1 MITIIGVGPGNKNC
15 ITYNAMKKLK
25 NSQIVIG
32 TKRLLDLFVEDNI
45 QKIDISIGIDKVI
58 DYINTNYNKD
68 ITVLSSGDVGFY
80 SISSTLKEK
89 LNQNIEIEFL
99 PGISSLQ
106 YFCSKLKINWSDIA
120 LISIHG
126 RNEDLISTVKSNSKT
141 FVLTGGKNNINYVLS
156 LLNENNLNDLIIYV
170 GENLSY
176 DNEKITSGTLKELL
190 NKTFAP
196 LSIIII
202 ENQKPY
208 SIITSGIPDNYFI
221 RGTVPMTKQEVRAI
235 ALSKLQLSK
244 EHIVYDIGAG
254 TGSISIE
261 CALHSKKVYSIDFDD
276 NAISLIEQNK
286 TKFNLNNIEII
297 NGTAPEILESLPSPD
312 RVFIGGSNKN
322 IKNIIKAVSIKNCNR
337 IVINS
342 ILLET
347 LNQALETLNQLNY
360 NVDIVQVSI
369 SKLKQINSSHMF
381 ISQNPIFVLTAFK

>member
-1 MITIIGVGPGNKNC
+1 MVTIIGVGPGNKNC
-15 ITYNAMKKLK
+15 ITYSAMKKLK

-32 TKRLLDLFVEDNI
+32 AKRLLDSFVEDNT
-45 QKIDISIGIDKVI
+45 QKIDISIGIDKII
-58 DYINTNYNKD
+58 DYINTNYNKN

-106 YFCSKLKINWSDIA
+106 YFCSKLKISWSDIA

-176 DNEKITSGTLKELL
+176 DNEKITNGTLKELL

-196 LSIIII
+196 LSVIII
-202 ENQKPY
+202 ENQNP
-208 SIITSGIPDNYFI
+208 SGVVTSGIPDSYFI
-221 RGTVPMTKQEVRAI
+221 RGNVPMTKQEVRAI

-297 NGTAPEILESLPSPD
+297 NGTAPEILESLQSPD

>member
-1 MITIIGVGPGNKNC
+1 MVTIIGAGPGNKNC
-15 ITYNAMKKLK
+15 ITYDAMEKLK

-32 TKRLLDLFVEDNI
+32 AKRLLDSFVENNV

-58 DYINTNYNKD
+58 DYINTNYNKN
-68 ITVLSSGDVGFY
+68 ITILSSGDVGFY

-106 YFCSKLKINWSDIA
+106 YFCSKLKISWSGIA

-156 LLNENNLNDLIIYV
+156 LLNANNLNDLIIYI

-176 DNEKITSGTLKELL
+176 ANEKITSGTLKELL

-196 LSIIII
+196 LSVIII
-202 ENQKPY
+202 ENQRPS
-208 SIITSGIPDNYFI
+208 SIITSGIPDSYFI
-221 RGTVPMTKQEVRAI
+221 RGNVPMTKQEVRAI
-235 ALSKLQLSK
+235 ALSNLQLSK

-261 CALHSKKVYSIDFDD
+261 CALHSKKVYSVDFDS
-276 NAISLIEQNK
+276 NAISLIKQNK

-297 NGTAPEILESLPSPD
+297 KGTAPEILESLPPPD
-312 RVFIGGSNKN
+312 RVFIGGSNRN
-322 IKNIIKAVSIKNCNR
+322 IKNIIKTVAIKNCNR

-347 LNQALETLNQLNY
+347 LNQALETLNQLSY

-369 SKLKQINSSHMF
+369 SKLKQINSSNMF